1 MAEDGASGGGGG
13 PLRGIRVLDL
23 TAVVLGPYATQTLG
37 DWGAEVIKVEPP
49 AGDLVRSSGVR
60 KHPGMASVFLGVNR
74 NKRSLCL
81 DLKAPEGA
89 EVLRRLV
96 PRVDALVTNVRPA
109 GMARLGFGWERC
121 AALNPRLVYAVAT
134 GFGQDGPHR
143 ARPAFD
149 EVIQAASGFAAVVGG
164 DGPPAFVPSLVAD
177 KITGMAL
184 LSAVLAALLH
194 RERTGEGQ
202 LVEVPML
209 ETLASFVAVEHLG
222 GAAFEPPAGP
232 PGYERLKQ
240 RKPVRTADGWM
251 TLLPYTGAH
260 WRAFFAAAG
269 RPELVDAL
277 GTDDASTR
285 NANIGAVYAAVAEIA
300 RARTTAEWL
309 ALCEELDIPATAFT
323 RLEDLPEHPHLAA
336 VGMFPVAEHPT
347 EGRLRQARPPARFAA
362 TPAGVRRHAPRLG
375 EHTAEVLAEL
385 GYSED
390 AVRDLA
396 SRGVVVLAGDA
407 RPRRA

>member
-1 MAEDGASGGGGG
+1 MGESGAPNGGG
-13 PLRGIRVLDL
+13 PLSGIRVLDL
-23 TAVVLGPYATQTLG
+23 TAVVLGPFATQTLG

-49 AGDLVRSSGVR
+49 AGDLVRASGVR
-60 KHPGMASVFLGVNR
+60 KHRGMASVFLGVNR

-81 DLKAPEGA
+81 DLKTPEGA

-109 GMARLGFGWERC
+109 GMARLGFGWEAC

-149 EVIQAASGFAAVVGG
+149 EVIQAASGLAAVVGG
-164 DGPPAFVPSLVAD
+164 EDGPPAFVPSLVAD

-209 ETLASFVAVEHLG
+209 ETLAAFVAVEHLG
-222 GAAFEPPAGP
+222 GATFEPPAGP
-232 PGYERLKQ
+232 PGYERLRH
-240 RKPVRTADGWM
+240 RKPVATSDGWI
-251 TLLPYTGAH
+251 TLLPYTAAN
-260 WRAFFAAAG
+260 WRAFFTAAG
-269 RPELVDAL
+269 RPELVETL
-277 GTDDASTR
+277 GTDDATMR
-285 NANIGAVYAAVAEIA
+285 NANIGAVYAAVADLA
-300 RARTTAEWL
+300 RSRPTAEWL
-309 ALCEELDIPATAFT
+309 ALCERLDIPVTAFST
-323 RLEDLPEHPHLAA
+323 LEDLPAHPHLEA
-336 VGMFPVAEHPT
+336 VGMFPVSEHPT

-362 TPAGVRRHAPRLG
+362 TPAAVRRHAPRLG
-375 EHTAEVLAEL
+375 EHTAEVLSEL
-385 GYSED
+385 GYGE
-390 AVRDLA
+390 AA
-396 SRGVVVLAGDA
+396 IRGMAERRAVVLGDG
-407 RPRRA
+407 

>member
-109 GMARLGFGWERC
+109 GMARLGFGWEQC